1 MELPD
6 RSTSSEEDQS
16 PVRQSSGGKLQRI
29 AGHTQGLVE
38 DLREWID
45 LRIDLAVLE
54 VEEKV
59 DRAQNQI
66 ALGIVLATLG
76 FFAGLFGL
84 TTLALGI
91 GWALGRPFWGFLAV
105 FVLLVVLLVSV
116 QAAKPE
122 LVPRPDLREALRGGD
137 DADDRRDRPARE
149 ASAGESTGSTGP
161 PSSSEASA
169 GTDRS

>member
-1 MELPD
+1 MELSD
-6 RSTSSEEDQS
+6 RSTSSEEDHP
-16 PVRQSSGGKLQRI
+16 PVRQSGGGKLQRI

-105 FVLLVVLLVSV
+105 FVLLVVVLVSV
-116 QAAKPE
+116 QAARPE
-122 LVPRPDLREALRGGD
+122 LVPRPDLREALRSGED
-137 DADDRRDRPARE
+137 DAAGKGRRTRE
-149 ASAGESTGSTGP
+149 ASSTETDASASP
-161 PSSSEASA
+161 PSA
-169 GTDRS
+169 GSDRS